1 MYLCIYFGCA
11 WSLLLCVG
19 FLQLQSAAFSLWGL
33 LLSWSTGSGCADS
46 VAVAH
51 RLSCFAACGI
61 FPDQGSNQ
69 VPYTGRWIL
78 IHGTTREDRLKSLN
92 KQMQYLKTDWILAW
106 NKQTNNKK
114 KAKKWDFFGDNWG
127 RASQTAQQQR
137 ICLRCMRQLGRS
149 EYGRDIGELLLF
161 S

>member
-92 KQMQYLKTDWILAW
+92 KQMQYLKTDWILA
-106 NKQTNNKK
+106 
-114 KAKKWDFFGDNWG
+114 
-127 RASQTAQQQR
+127 
-137 ICLRCMRQLGRS
+137 
-149 EYGRDIGELLLF
+149 
-161 S
+161 